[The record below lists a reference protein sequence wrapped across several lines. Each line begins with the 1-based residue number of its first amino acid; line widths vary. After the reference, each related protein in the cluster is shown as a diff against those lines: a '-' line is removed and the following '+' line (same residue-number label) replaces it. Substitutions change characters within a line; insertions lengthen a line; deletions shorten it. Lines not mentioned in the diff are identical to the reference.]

1 MQIAKQYMID
11 NPSYKK
17 KNKIADAEKLIL
29 EPIVSK
35 IKIALKG
42 PDDLL
47 LEKQTNN

>member
-17 KNKIADAEKLIL
+17 KHKISDAEELIL
-29 EPIVSK
+29 RPIVSK
-35 IKIALKG
+35 IKIELKG

-47 LEKQTNN
+47 IEK